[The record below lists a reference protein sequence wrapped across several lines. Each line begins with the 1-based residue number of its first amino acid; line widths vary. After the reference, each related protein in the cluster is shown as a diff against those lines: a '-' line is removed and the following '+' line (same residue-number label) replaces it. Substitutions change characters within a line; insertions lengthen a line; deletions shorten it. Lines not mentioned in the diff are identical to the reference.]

1 MATMITGWTPEA
13 ELALY
18 LSMVGLRPVGIH
30 RHFRVLNIYTRLQH
44 RLGKTADISLT
55 DMKNHIDSLF
65 NMPLLDEIEDDYEED
80 EDAERTSAEADE
92 AEAQPAAIARQ
103 DPHLSDHEPAED
115 HNSEHSDSDK
125 DSSKEGKRAARIET
139 RPSLSEVIP
148 PTSFGASI
156 DSSDPQFW
164 RKKNE
169 FSLPWSEFG
178 TLMVEKAG
186 VGVNED
192 DASDAP
198 RVNSPEPSKAN
209 PESESS
215 DGQISPVARR
225 RRGRSST
232 PVQRNRTKTTRS
244 AASSARKRQ
253 KAR

>member
-30 RHFRVLNIYTRLQH
+30 RHFRILNIYTRLQH

-55 DMKNHIDSLF
+55 DMKSHIDSLF

-80 EDAERTSAEADE
+80 EDVERNSAETGE
-92 AEAQPAAIARQ
+92 AETQPAAITHE
-103 DPHLSDHEPAED
+103 DPNLKSDHESAED
-115 HNSEHSDSDK
+115 NSSSENNDSDK
-125 DSSKEGKRAARIET
+125 ESIKEGKRTSRSEARS
-139 RPSLSEVIP
+139 SLSEVIP
-148 PTSFGASI
+148 PTSFGASF

-186 VGVNED
+186 IGVNED
-192 DASDAP
+192 DASDVP
-198 RVNSPEPSKAN
+198 KVNSPESSSKAN
-209 PESESS
+209 PEHESESS
-215 DGQISPVARR
+215 DGQASSVARR
-225 RRGRSST
+225 R
-232 PVQRNRTKTTRS
+232 
-244 AASSARKRQ
+244 
-253 KAR
+253 

>member
-1 MATMITGWTPEA
+1 MATMGTGWTPEA

-30 RHFRVLNIYTRLQH
+30 RHFRILNIYTRLQH

-55 DMKNHIDSLF
+55 DMKSHIDSLF

-80 EDAERTSAEADE
+80 EDAERTSAETDE
-92 AEAQPAAIARQ
+92 AGPQPAAIARQ
-103 DPHLSDHEPAED
+103 DPHVSGHEPADD
-115 HNSEHSDSDK
+115 HAEHSDSDN
-125 DSSKEGKRAARIET
+125 DSSKEGKLT
-139 RPSLSEVIP
+139 LSEVIP

-198 RVNSPEPSKAN
+198 RANSPEPSKPN

-215 DGQISPVARR
+215 DGQVSPVARR

-232 PVQRNRTKTTRS
+232 PVPRNRTKATRS
-244 AASSARKRQ
+244 TASNARKRQ